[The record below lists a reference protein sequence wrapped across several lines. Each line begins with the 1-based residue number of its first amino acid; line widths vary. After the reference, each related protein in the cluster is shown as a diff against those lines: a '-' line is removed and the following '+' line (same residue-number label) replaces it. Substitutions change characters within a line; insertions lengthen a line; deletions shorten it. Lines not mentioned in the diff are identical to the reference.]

1 MATKYIVNNVTGQTI
16 TGNLTINGSI
26 TVTGSSNSNGIAN
39 YKALLTQIGAI
50 TGTSLS
56 DFNFALIIGE
66 TYTVNVYE
74 PGDDFSNIA
83 DLESGGVLS
92 FSYSGVSACH
102 GVFSGLTGTTNGF
115 GCGATFDVSINSG
128 ITTTTCTSPGQ
139 GYQIGNEI
147 TILGTDV
154 GGTSPTNDISITVT
168 GLTPNSSGSVF
179 VATGQIPAVYS
190 DGTELISSGD
200 LIVDVLE
207 NTLGYDVEW
216 LYQPGEFSGTYIGIN
231 ANTGP
236 VYNAFNRNTTYIN
249 VGPRTFFYGPSTY
262 EIYGGVSYGFLSN
275 KDDIFFIGVFD
286 PEFYTPVDDSLY
298 YQSFELTVKQDTDT
312 TPIQTY
318 GFNVSNFPYNN
329 VSVRV
334 FAGSNSI
341 QSFYGDSITVNNI
354 NELVT
359 TLNADS
365 TLNYLGT
372 YSVNEGVENGI
383 ILTMATNLK
392 NQLSP
397 NNTLTFE
404 VFND

>member
-26 TVTGSSNSNGIAN
+26 TVTGSSNDSGV
-39 YKALLTQIGAI
+39 YRALLTQTGTI
-50 TGTSLS
+50 TGTSLN
-56 DFNFALIIGE
+56 DFNFGLIIGE

-74 PGDDFSNIA
+74 SGDDFSNIA
-83 DLESGGVLS
+83 DLESGGVLA
-92 FSYSGVSACH
+92 FSYSGVSASD
-102 GVFSGLTGTTNGF
+102 GVFSSLTGTTNGF
-115 GCGATFDVSINSG
+115 GTGATFDISINSG
-128 ITTTTCTSPGQ
+128 IITTTCTSFGQ

-190 DGTELISSGD
+190 GGTELISSGD
-200 LIVDVLE
+200 LVVDVLE

-216 LYQPGEFSGTYIGIN
+216 FYQPGEFSGTYIGIN
-231 ANTGP
+231 STTGP

-249 VGPRTFFYGPSTY
+249 VGPPTFFNGPFVY
-262 EIYGGVSYGFLSN
+262 EIYGGVSLGFIN
-275 KDDIFFIGVFD
+275 DKDDVFFIGVWDTENF
-286 PEFYTPVDDSLY
+286 EPVDNALY
-298 YQSFELTVKQDTDT
+298 YQPFELRVKQDTDT

-318 GFNVSNFPYNN
+318 GFNISNFPYNN
-329 VSVRV
+329 VSVTV

-341 QSFYGDSITVNNI
+341 QSFYGDSTTVNNI

-359 TLNADS
+359 ELNANS
-365 TLNYLGT
+365 ALNYLGT
-372 YSVNEGVENGI
+372 YSVNEGVENGV

-392 NQLSP
+392 NQLSS
-397 NNTLTFE
+397 NNTLTFQ